1 MRRRLLVLLVA
12 GCVPTVP
19 AICAAQPSAAA
30 QTLFDEARA
39 LMDAGNFADAC
50 PKLAESQRLDP
61 GGGTLIH
68 LALCYEKQGKTASAW
83 ATFNDALSVAKRDRR
98 DDRAKVAE
106 EHLAA
111 LTPKLTK
118 LRLIVSADLAKTP
131 GLVIRRGGDPVS
143 RAEWGSAVPVDPGPI
158 PIEASAPGKRP
169 WQRTVSADQPGQ
181 TIDAKLGVLPSGDSP
196 ASDTSTAPPE
206 EDAGVPTESSKGLRT
221 VGLVV
226 AGVGVVGLGV
236 GGFFGLRAMS
246 KKKDADEHCDGSA
259 CRDQA
264 GVDLRHDARSA
275 GTIST
280 IAFVAGGVA
289 TAAGVVLYLTAPQ
302 PGRARARLMPR
313 LGVGFAG
320 VGAEA
325 SW

>member
-1 MRRRLLVLLVA
+1 MRA
-12 GCVPTVP
+12 W
-19 AICAAQPSAAA
+19 PSALLIITLAGVAA
-30 QTLFDEARA
+30 AEPSATERAMARELFEEGRK
-39 LMDAGNFADAC
+39 LMVGKDYPKAC
-50 PKLAESQRLDP
+50 AKLAESQRLDP

-83 ATFNDALSVAKRDRR
+83 VTFNEALSVAKRDRR
-98 DDRAKVAE
+98 DDRSKVAE

-111 LTPKLTK
+111 LAPKLTK

-131 GLVIRRGGDPVS
+131 GLVIRRAGDPVS

-169 WQRTVSADQPGQ
+169 WQRTVTADQPGQ
-181 TIDAKLGVLPSGDSP
+181 TIDAELGALPSSDSLAP
-196 ASDTSTAPPE
+196 DTSAAPPE
-206 EDAGVPTESSKGLRT
+206 EDAGVPAGSSGGLRT

-236 GGFFGLRAMS
+236 GGYFGLQAMS
-246 KKKDADEHCDGSA
+246 KKKDADGHCDGSA

-264 GVDLRHDARSA
+264 GVDLRRDARSA

-289 TAAGVVLYLTAPQ
+289 TAAGAVLYLTAPK

-313 LGVGFAG
+313 VGVGFAG

>member
-1 MRRRLLVLLVA
+1 M
-12 GCVPTVP
+12 
-19 AICAAQPSAAA
+19 
-30 QTLFDEARA
+30 
-39 LMDAGNFADAC
+39 
-50 PKLAESQRLDP
+50 
-61 GGGTLIH
+61 
-68 LALCYEKQGKTASAW
+68 
-83 ATFNDALSVAKRDRR
+83 
-98 DDRAKVAE
+98 
-106 EHLAA
+106 
-111 LTPKLTK
+111 
-118 LRLIVSADLAKTP
+118 
-131 GLVIRRGGDPVS
+131 
-143 RAEWGSAVPVDPGPI
+143 
-158 PIEASAPGKRP
+158 
-169 WQRTVSADQPGQ
+169 SADQPGQ